1 MKHMLLLLLRA
12 YKYFISPLLGQNCR
26 FFPSCA
32 DYASESIAKHG
43 GFKGAYLAA
52 NRLCKCHPWHTGG
65 LDPVPEKFP
74 FTRIRILSAKR
85 HIIFKSLFK

>member
-1 MKHMLLLLLRA
+1 MLLLLLRA

-43 GFKGAYLAA
+43 GLKGAVLASQ
-52 NRLCKCHPWHTGG
+52 RLCKCHPWHAGG
-65 LDPVPEKFP
+65 WDPVPEKF
-74 FTRIRILSAKR
+74 FFHALSHAKCKAP
-85 HIIFKSLFK
+85 HHF

>member
-43 GFKGAYLAA
+43 GLKGAVLASQ
-52 NRLCKCHPWHTGG
+52 RLCKCHPWHAGG
-65 LDPVPEKFP
+65 WDPVPEKF
-74 FTRIRILSAKR
+74 FFHALSHAKCKAP
-85 HIIFKSLFK
+85 HHF